1 MLRCIVLISII
12 GDKTRQVHTTQ
23 LKSQTEATRTSRQKK
38 GNLHLADANHPEE
51 PKDRRTCCFPVHP
64 QVHPYPD
71 MHELHVH
78 IHERKS
84 VLINSHYFKR
94 DICSL
99 DYES

>member
-23 LKSQTEATRTSRQKK
+23 LKSHTEAKRTSGQKK
-38 GNLHLADANHPEE
+38 GNLHPADANHPEE

-64 QVHPYPD
+64 HPD
-71 MHELHVH
+71 MHELHVL

-84 VLINSHYFKR
+84 VLINSRYFKC
-94 DICSL
+94 DICL
-99 DYES
+99 VDYDS